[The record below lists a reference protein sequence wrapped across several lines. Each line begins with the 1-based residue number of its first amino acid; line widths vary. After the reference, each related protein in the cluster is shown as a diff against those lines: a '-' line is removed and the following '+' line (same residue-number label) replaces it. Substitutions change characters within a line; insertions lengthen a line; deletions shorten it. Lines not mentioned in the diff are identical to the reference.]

1 MVALAF
7 LSVVRAFDPVA
18 TGYSSVT
25 LTVGR
30 QSADDVSITR
40 VIGQN
45 QVRVESTDSSI
56 SNGTYSLSPSRE
68 ESSHPKP
75 DLNTLILS
83 LMGISSDIK
92 IIRNKDFK
100 RSRLTWRTMLKAF
113 YLDEEHIDQQE
124 SPILPVQYTAQ
135 TPYLS
140 CLLYLI
146 TGRDFSEFNQTLNE
160 EIEKARKT
168 AVMNFIDDRQQDY
181 EKKIHD
187 LEAKLNALKSFD
199 INQEIDEL
207 VASLEETE
215 AVIQK
220 VTGKI
225 DSLYQQ
231 LVEVNDKIGEC
242 LILEDK
248 YSKLENQ
255 YKADIQRLTFIVDGE
270 NVLFNQDSPAEC
282 PFCHGHLEAKEHES
296 CVKAAKTELSKI
308 ISLLNG
314 LNEAEKDVASERH
327 EAEDRKKEIESR
339 CKELN
344 ELLKKELR
352 PKAEQL
358 KASIREYNEYEN
370 LKSMLTVYRKMN
382 NDFKSHIESECSLI
396 QKTGRF

>member
-1 MVALAF
+1 
-7 LSVVRAFDPVA
+7 
-18 TGYSSVT
+18 
-25 LTVGR
+25 
-30 QSADDVSITR
+30 
-40 VIGQN
+40 
-45 QVRVESTDSSI
+45 
-56 SNGTYSLSPSRE
+56 
-68 ESSHPKP
+68 
-75 DLNTLILS
+75 
-83 LMGISSDIK
+83 
-92 IIRNKDFK
+92 
-100 RSRLTWRTMLKAF
+100 MLKAF

-220 VTGKI
+220 VTGKT

-282 PFCHGHLEAKEHES
+282 SFCHGHLEAKEHES

-314 LNEAEKDVASERH
+314 LNEAEKDVTSERH